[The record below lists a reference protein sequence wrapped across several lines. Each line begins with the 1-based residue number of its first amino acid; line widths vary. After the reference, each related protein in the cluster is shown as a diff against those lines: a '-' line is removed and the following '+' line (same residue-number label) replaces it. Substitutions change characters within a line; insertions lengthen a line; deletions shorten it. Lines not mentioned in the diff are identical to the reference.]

1 MAQVCHGAIRMPS
14 VRAPSVLR
22 ASDGA
27 EIATMKR
34 KAMRT
39 TAAVLRDP
47 AAPYSLEELELPP
60 LAADEVLV
68 RIVSAG
74 ICHTDSLP
82 RTIPGMPLPLVPGH
96 EGAGVVEE
104 VGADVSGIAVGDHVV
119 LSFDS
124 CGVCANCQADLQP
137 YCDQFMLK
145 NFVGMKFDGTPP
157 AADGSGNGVGTRWFG
172 QSSFATYAIGTSQY
186 TVVVDKDVDL
196 TILGPLG
203 CGIQTGA
210 GSVLMAL
217 GVEAGSSIAVYG
229 AGGVGLAAVMAAK
242 VAEAS
247 TIIAVDRHQH
257 RLDLALEL
265 GATDVVL
272 AADGVDVASKVQ
284 AISGGGTLYAFDT
297 TGVPAVVT
305 AALVGLRQTGVLGLV
320 GAGGPE
326 LTFDPNLLFGKTV
339 TGIFEGNANPKKFI
353 PQMIELY
360 KEGRF
365 PFDRLIQTFTLDQVN
380 EAEEASLD
388 GSVIKPVLLPT
399 TA

>member
-1 MAQVCHGAIRMPS
+1 
-14 VRAPSVLR
+14 
-22 ASDGA
+22 
-27 EIATMKR
+27 
-34 KAMRT
+34 MRT
-39 TAAVLRDP
+39 TAAVLRD
-47 AAPYSLEELELPP
+47 AAVPYELEELELPP
-60 LAADEVLV
+60 LAGDEVLV

-74 ICHTDSLP
+74 ICHTDSLL
-82 RTIPGMPLPLVPGH
+82 RSMPGMPLPIVPGH

-104 VGADVSGIAVGDHVV
+104 VGADVDGIAVGDHIV

-124 CGVCANCQADLQP
+124 CGACTNCLADLQP
-137 YCDQFMLK
+137 YCDQFMFK
-145 NFVGMKFDGTPP
+145 NFVGIKLDGTP
-157 AADGSGNGVGTRWFG
+157 AATDPSGGGVGTRWFG
-172 QSSFATYAIGTSQY
+172 QSSFATYAIATAQNA
-186 TVVVDKDVDL
+186 VVVDRDVDL

-210 GSVLMAL
+210 GSVLIAL

-229 AGGVGLAAVMAAK
+229 VGGVGLAAIMAAK

-284 AISGGGTLYAFDT
+284 GISGGGTQYGFDT
-297 TGVPAVVT
+297 TGVPSVVT
-305 AALVGLRQTGVLGLV
+305 SALMGLRQTGTLGLV
-320 GAGGPE
+320 GAGGGD

-339 TGIFEGNANPKKFI
+339 TGIFEGNANPKEFI
-353 PQMIELY
+353 PQMIQLY
-360 KEGRF
+360 KDGRF
-365 PFDRLIQTFTLDQVN
+365 PFDRLIQTFSLEQVN

-388 GSVIKPVLLPT
+388 GSVIKPVLLPS
-399 TA
+399 AV